1 MTHPA
6 IGMFAKEASLKDHVN
21 KKWRTYDLT
30 ATQDIFKR
38 NIQLSSVA
46 RKMGKTDTAFTTLLS
61 AVGIKILQWKFPKRN
76 MEILLRDWACSAA
89 FTVGHHNNHELNA
102 IQLNFSE
109 TNGDAV
115 SYAVSDDIKQ
125 HGGLRIEGTDN
136 PLGLTVIINLSNYP
150 DD

>member
-6 IGMFAKEASLKDHVN
+6 IGMFAKEASPKDHVN

-46 RKMGKTDTAFTTLLS
+46 RK
-61 AVGIKILQWKFPKRN
+61 
-76 MEILLRDWACSAA
+76 ILLRDWACSAA